1 MMIVGDIEVWGQG
14 RNRMHSLHVIKKRD
28 HDAQVAERLRL
39 KSDII
44 NPDAHQAKTRKL
56 AGSYESRV
64 DGWLVQTSESQIE
77 PIPKIRLAC
86 HHCFRERSADLE
98 LANPRVSPLN
108 YVPERHRIGITCTM
122 LG

>member
-1 MMIVGDIEVWGQG
+1 VDCFYPI
-14 RNRMHSLHVIKKRD
+14 
-28 HDAQVAERLRL
+28 A
-39 KSDII
+39 
-44 NPDAHQAKTRKL
+44 RKL

-64 DGWLVQTSESQIE
+64 DGWLVQVKIDSVIFCFILFHCYVLSSHNRDVFQTSESQIE

-108 YVPERHRIGITCTM
+108 YVPERHRIGITCIM